1 VVEGASDLFL
11 AAQDALEQLKAQ
23 FALPFGLSGASAAA
37 PVAEQGAPKED
48 VPEPQA
54 PTAPET
60 AAEPATPE
68 EARAIQ
74 AASVRDVMEQLRSEN
89 RFDMLQP
96 GANAAAA
103 AQGSGPASRGALPND
118 LGSRARQILHA
129 CANISLNLKMNIRTI
144 S

>member
-1 VVEGASDLFL
+1 MVEAASDLL
-11 AAQDALEQLKAQ
+11 SAAQDAVEQLKAQ

-37 PVAEQGAPKED
+37 PVAAPKEG

-68 EARAIQ
+68 EARAMQ
-74 AASVRDVMEQLRSEN
+74 AAPVRDVMEQLRSEN

-118 LGSRARQILHA
+118 LCSRARQFLHA
-129 CANISLNLKMNIRTI
+129 CANISANVKMIISTI

>member
-1 VVEGASDLFL
+1 MVEAASDLL
-11 AAQDALEQLKAQ
+11 SAAQDAVEQLKAQ

-37 PVAEQGAPKED
+37 SVAEQGAPKED

-68 EARAIQ
+68 EARAMQ

-89 RFDMLQP
+89 RFEMLQP
-96 GANAAAA
+96 GADAAAA
-103 AQGSGPASRGALPND
+103 AQGSSLASRGALPND
-118 LGSRARQILHA
+118 LGSRARQFLHA
-129 CANISLNLKMNIRTI
+129 CANISANVKMIISTI

>member
-1 VVEGASDLFL
+1 MVEAASDLIL
-11 AAQDALEQLKAQ
+11 AGQDAVEQLKAQ
-23 FALPFGLSGASAAA
+23 FALPFGLSGASARA
-37 PVAEQGAPKED
+37 PVAEQGAAEEG

-68 EARAIQ
+68 AARGMQ
-74 AASVRDVMEQLRSEN
+74 AESVRDVMEQLRSEN

-96 GANAAAA
+96 GADAAAA
-103 AQGSGPASRGALPND
+103 AQGSSSASRGALPDD
-118 LGSRARQILHA
+118 LGSRARQFLHA
-129 CANISLNLKMNIRTI
+129 CANIPANVKMIISTI